1 MMSIEA
7 LAYIENL
14 LKSIGI
20 PYELMRWNKNG
31 WPDEGYYF
39 TGDYIEHESQTWEE
53 NGHQEST
60 FILRGYTRGSWML
73 LEEAKAKIKKHISKT
88 AILPNGN
95 GIAIFY
101 GSTTQVPTGDMA
113 LKSIKINLSVQEWSV
128 E

>member
-7 LAYIENL
+7 LTFLESL

-20 PYELMRWNKNG
+20 PYELMRWNGG

-39 TGDYIEHESQTWEE
+39 TGDYIEHESQTREE

-73 LEEAKAKIKKHISKT
+73 LEEAKAKIKKTISRT

-128 E
+128 N

>member
-1 MMSIEA
+1 MSIEA
-7 LAYIENL
+7 LTFLESL

-20 PYELMRWNKNG
+20 PYMLMRWNDG

-39 TGDYIEHESQTWEE
+39 EGDYIEHESQTWEE
-53 NGHQEST
+53 DGHQEST
-60 FILRGYTRGSWML
+60 FILRGYTRGDWML
-73 LEEAKAKIKKHISKT
+73 LEEAKAKIKKTISQT

>member
-1 MMSIEA
+1 MSIEA
-7 LAYIENL
+7 LTFLENL

-20 PYELMRWNKNG
+20 PYMLMRWEKE
-31 WPDEGYYF
+31 WPKEGYYF
-39 TGDYIEHESQTWEE
+39 TGDYIEHESQTREE
-53 NGHQEST
+53 DGHQENT

-73 LEEAKAKIKKHISKT
+73 LEEAKAKIKKTISQT

-95 GIAIFY
+95 GIAVFY